1 MKPLLITTL
10 LAVSAP
16 VASANDIVDFHRK
29 IVRVHRSVARV
40 FDAHR
45 DVHRSAQVTESR
57 T

>member
-45 DVHRSAQVTESR
+45 DVHRSAHR
-57 T
+57 A